1 MILEIHKGKDSSK
14 ASLIAV
20 YGGIFDF
27 EYCVETKQIRVT
39 TQTGTKYYPCVEVK
53 FSQDGYFLG
62 AFTGEETKNA

>member
-20 YGGIFDF
+20 YGGTFDF

-39 TQTGTKYYPCVEVK
+39 TQVETKYYPCVEMR
-53 FSQDGYFLG
+53 FTQDGHFLG
-62 AFTGEETKNA
+62 AFTGEETKDD